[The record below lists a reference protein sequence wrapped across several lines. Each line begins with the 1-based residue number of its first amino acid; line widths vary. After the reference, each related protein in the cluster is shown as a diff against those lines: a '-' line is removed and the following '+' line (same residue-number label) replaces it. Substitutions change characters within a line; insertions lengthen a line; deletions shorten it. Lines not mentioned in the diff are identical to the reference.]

1 MPVTTVFGPP
11 GTGKTTYLARQ
22 IERAVEK
29 FGPDRVIVCSLTTT
43 AATEII
49 SRGLSVTPAHVG
61 TLHAIC
67 YRSLGRPKLF
77 DTTVQAFND
86 EMGFKLSPNGDT
98 NIDSRAARVLS
109 DDLECFLARTDSDD
123 AVRSAIDLWRMKLL
137 PVDAMPVGYVR
148 LWNAME
154 AWKSSHNVID
164 FTDMILLALE
174 RFQEHPAR
182 PRVIVYDEA
191 QDGSAAELALI
202 KQWSTNTDHSIIAGD
217 DDQCIFGFRG
227 SDVNAFLSMS
237 DAEHQKVLD
246 TTHRLPH
253 KIYSY
258 AERWVH
264 QIGVRKEKSYRPRD
278 DAEDGEIIILPMDPT
293 HLPIL
298 KRVSMLP
305 PGETMMILATC
316 GYLLQPII
324 RELRKRFYPYAN
336 PFRENRGDWNP
347 LARGKR
353 VVKAV
358 DRVIAY
364 AQSCPELV
372 DDPRPQTWKS
382 FHAWTE
388 HFEASKIES
397 GAKAFISK
405 KYKEI
410 PDAVVSI
417 PEIGSLL
424 GPAVTTDFLSGN
436 FSPLLNCTLKTGL
449 RSLDYPVRVAMRH
462 GMKALL
468 EPPRVFVGTVHS
480 CKGAEADE
488 VILLPDL
495 SRQAAEA
502 YRSAGSEGRDAVL
515 RVFYVGVTRAK
526 KRLVLCLG
534 GSSPD
539 KVQWIRPAPEGVPEA
554 PF

>member
-49 SRGLSVTPAHVG
+49 SRGLSVTPEHVG

-77 DTTVQAFND
+77 DDTIAEFNAQY
-86 EMGFKLSPNGDT
+86 GFNLTAEGTSQLGTRAPRVSEDLSLDFPRGNT
-98 NIDSRAARVLS
+98 
-109 DDLECFLARTDSDD
+109 DD
-123 AVRSAIDLWRMKLL
+123 AVRSAIDLWRMKCL
-137 PVDAMPVGYVR
+137 PVEAMPVGYLR

-154 AWKSSHNVID
+154 AWKAANSVID
-164 FTDMILLALE
+164 FTDMISLALE
-174 RFQEHPAR
+174 RFPEHPER
-182 PRVIVYDEA
+182 PKAIFIDEG
-191 QDGSAAELALI
+191 QDCSNLELKLLKA
-202 KQWSTNTDHSIIAGD
+202 WSEHTDHTIIVGD
-217 DDQCIFGFRG
+217 DLQVLYSWRG
-227 SDVNAFLSMS
+227 ASVEDFLSMS
-237 DAEHQKVLD
+237 APEHQIVLG
-246 TTHRLPH
+246 TTYRLPH
-253 KIYSY
+253 RIHNY
-258 AERWVH
+258 AERWAE
-264 QIGVRKEKSYRPRD
+264 QIQVKKDKSYKPRD
-278 DAEDGEIIILPMDPT
+278 EAEDGEIIILPMDPT

-298 KRVSMLP
+298 KRVSILP
-305 PGETMMILATC
+305 PGETLMILATC
-316 GYLLQPII
+316 GYMLQPII
-324 RELRKRFYPYAN
+324 RKLRERYYPYSN

-353 VVKAV
+353 SVRPI

-372 DDPRPQTWKS
+372 DDPQPQTWRS

-388 HFEASKIES
+388 HLMAEKIES

-410 PDAVVSI
+410 PDAVVSV

-424 GPAVTTDFLSGN
+424 GHAVTADFLSGN
-436 FSPLLNCTLKTGL
+436 FRPLIDCTLKSHVKGI
-449 RSLDYPVRVAMRH
+449 DYPIRVAQRH

-468 EPPRVFVGTVHS
+468 EPPRVYVGTIHS
-480 CKGAEADE
+480 VKGGEADE
-488 VILLPDL
+488 VIILPDL
-495 SRQAAEA
+495 SEQAAEA
-502 YRSAGSEGRDAVL
+502 YRSKGSEGRDAVL
-515 RVFYVGVTRAK
+515 RVAYVGITRAK

-534 GSSPD
+534 GASSD
-539 KVQWIRPAPEGVPEA
+539 KWQWVRLAPEGKAAE